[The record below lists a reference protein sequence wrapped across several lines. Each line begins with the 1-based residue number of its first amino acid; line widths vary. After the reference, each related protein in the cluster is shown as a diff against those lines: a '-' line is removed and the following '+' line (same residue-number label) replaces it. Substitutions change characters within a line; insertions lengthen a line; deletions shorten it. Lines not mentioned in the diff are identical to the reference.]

1 MQSKKAMIPDAN
13 LFFEHVFQLPDEF
26 HMTKREIKDKQ
37 GTIDQINPLSKNDPA
52 RADVRSI

>member
-1 MQSKKAMIPDAN
+1 M
-13 LFFEHVFQLPDEF
+13 LTFFWTRFQLPDEF